1 MNTGPTAK
9 AFLACGAIAGP
20 LFGIALLVEGIT
32 RADYDPLRHPVS
44 SLSAT
49 PVGCRAPTSSS
60 RVY

>member
-1 MNTGPTAK
+1 VKSGPTTK
-9 AFLACGAIAGP
+9 AFFACGAIAGP
-20 LFGIALLVEGIT
+20 LFVIALLVEGIT
-32 RADYDPLRHPVS
+32 RAHYDPLRHPVS